1 MKRTATI
8 ALILVPALST
18 IAPAA
23 AAQPAAPAG
32 LPRVLIIG
40 DSISIGYAPFL
51 AKLLKKEAVV
61 KHHRGN
67 AQHTGTGL
75 KKLAAWIGTEQ
86 WDVIHFNWGLW
97 DICYRHPASKAQ
109 GCRDTVKGTLTTSP
123 EQYERNLDRL
133 VARLK
138 KTGATLVWANTTVV
152 PEKEAGRKVGDA
164 KKYNDIA
171 GKIMK
176 KYRVPTNDLHALT
189 KTFPPSLFTRP
200 GNVHFTK
207 AGYRKIAEK
216 TATVLRAALSGDL
229 KYAPE
234 KQDEPAKA
242 EPARGK
248 GK

>member
-1 MKRTATI
+1 MKRA
-8 ALILVPALST
+8 ALIAAVLVPALSM
-18 IAPAA
+18 ISSVAGAP
-23 AAQPAAPAG
+23 PDAPAG

-40 DSISIGYAPFL
+40 DSISIGYTPFL
-51 AKLLKKEAVV
+51 AKLLKEKAVV

-67 AQHTGTGL
+67 ARHTGTGL
-75 KKLAAWIGTEQ
+75 KKLDAWIGTEK
-86 WDVIHFNWGLW
+86 WEVIHFNWGLW
-97 DICYRHPASKAQ
+97 DICYRHPASKVQ
-109 GCRDTVKGTLTTSP
+109 GRRDKVRGTLTTTP
-123 EQYERNLDRL
+123 ERYEKNLDQL

-138 KTGATLVWANTTVV
+138 KTGATLVWASTTVV
-152 PEKEAGRKVGDA
+152 PGKEAGRKVGDA

-216 TATVLRAALSGDL
+216 TAQVIRAALAGDL
-229 KYAPE
+229 KY
-234 KQDEPAKA
+234 EPDRKDGPAEAK
-242 EPARGK
+242 PARGK
-248 GK
+248 RK